1 MTSTS
6 QSLASSVASAGG
18 KGLAFQK
25 RSGLG
30 LSKLLPQTTKLRA
43 SFSRVSKS
51 CDEKTDFGIFGLWTH
66 FGSSEYLRILEV
78 LNCKC
83 TRDHSRSTLVAFA
96 FALSPL
102 SLATDRKLLPFQNA
116 KLQQNTINNC
126 CNSDANNVHKL
137 LQDGLASG
145 KKWHGMARPSE
156 VEGQSSSKPSCHAE
170 LISRCAGSS
179 IPGGI
184 CLAVLAYWAYGAPNA
199 PEMSSLMAVITW
211 IAGSAHIAIACY
223 GC

>member
-25 RSGLG
+25 SSGRLI
-30 LSKLLPQTTKLRA
+30 SKLLPQTTKLRA
-43 SFSRVSKS
+43 SFSMVLASS
-51 CDEKTDFGIFGLWTH
+51 CDGKTDFGIFGLWTH

-83 TRDHSRSTLVAFA
+83 TRDRSRSTLVAFA

-116 KLQQNTINNC
+116 KLQQNTINKC
-126 CNSDANNVHKL
+126 CNSATSFCKMVWHLARSGTAWQGL
-137 LQDGLASG
+137 L
-145 KKWHGMARPSE
+145 K
-156 VEGQSSSKPSCHAE
+156 
-170 LISRCAGSS
+170 
-179 IPGGI
+179 
-184 CLAVLAYWAYGAPNA
+184 
-199 PEMSSLMAVITW
+199 
-211 IAGSAHIAIACY
+211 
-223 GC
+223 